1 MEEELKKAQALVAEL
16 QKTVAEKDAVIA
28 QKNQDLVGQRKQY
41 KKLSDMSQEEKDA
54 LSQKEIELQERQ
66 EVLDEQLR
74 QFEAK
79 QTELLQKEVGSR
91 KEAALRRLVGD
102 NKEFADKIRANFDK
116 IKDSDKAI
124 TDEEVSALMGTAF
137 NMLGDER
144 PSPVAEALSGDGSA
158 PSGGKPGGFA
168 DTPAGQGLAANLGL
182 APAPKAQAPAPAQ
195 DVAPEN

>member
-41 KKLSDMSQEEKDA
+41 KKLSDMTQEEKDA

-74 QFEAK
+74 TFEAK

-91 KEAALRRLVGD
+91 KDAALKRLVGD
-102 NKEFADKIRANFDK
+102 NKEFAEKIRSNFDK

-124 TDEEVSALMGTAF
+124 TDDEVSALMGTAF

-144 PSPVAEALSGDGSA
+144 PSPVAEALSADGSA
-158 PSGGKPGGFA
+158 PSAYRTGNFA
-168 DTPAGQGLAANLGL
+168 DTPEGQGLANQLGL
-182 APAPKAQAPAPAQ
+182 APAPKAQAPAPTQ
-195 DVAPEN
+195 DVATN